1 VETVS
6 ATVVETTSGVGSAS
20 VDSRPVARRPLWRHP
35 MARVVGSIAMLLLL
49 ALVLPLGELVATL
62 RSVSWWVWPTAL
74 ATYLGLHLLGVA
86 KWQTLI
92 NAAGA
97 GLPFAQSARAYY
109 AGLFGNTFLP
119 SVVGG
124 DVVRAGMAF
133 RTARSK
139 SALILGSLVDRLQD
153 IVGMAAIAGVGAL
166 LSPQAL
172 DAQSRRIFV
181 GLGIVLVAGALLAIA
196 TLAVAPVRRL
206 PRRVL
211 RKLVQLRRAIRA
223 TAARPGALARGFLLG
238 VILQTSLVVL
248 NWWLALEAGVT
259 IPLYVWLFVWPL
271 AKISALIPVTQGGV
285 GVREAALALL
295 FAPFGVAAHHA
306 VATGLMFQ
314 AVVIAGGLVGGMVAY
329 GVRGGASGAYSVG
342 GNTR

>member
-1 VETVS
+1 
-6 ATVVETTSGVGSAS
+6 
-20 VDSRPVARRPLWRHP
+20 
-35 MARVVGSIAMLLLL
+35 
-49 ALVLPLGELVATL
+49 
-62 RSVSWWVWPTAL
+62 
-74 ATYLGLHLLGVA
+74 
-86 KWQTLI
+86 
-92 NAAGA
+92 
-97 GLPFAQSARAYY
+97 
-109 AGLFGNTFLP
+109 
-119 SVVGG
+119 
-124 DVVRAGMAF
+124 
-133 RTARSK
+133 
-139 SALILGSLVDRLQD
+139 
-153 IVGMAAIAGVGAL
+153 
-166 LSPQAL
+166 
-172 DAQSRRIFV
+172 
-181 GLGIVLVAGALLAIA
+181 
-196 TLAVAPVRRL
+196 
-206 PRRVL
+206 
-211 RKLVQLRRAIRA
+211 VQLRRAIRA